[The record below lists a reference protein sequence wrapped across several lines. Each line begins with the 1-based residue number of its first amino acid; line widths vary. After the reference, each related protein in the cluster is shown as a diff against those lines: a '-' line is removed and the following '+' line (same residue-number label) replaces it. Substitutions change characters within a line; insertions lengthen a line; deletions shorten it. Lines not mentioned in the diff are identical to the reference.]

1 MKYYP
6 AANNSKYNVQVLF
19 SSFYGAQKGQINGY
33 VKHYPKC
40 DFNRLDFEF

>member
-1 MKYYP
+1 MNYYL
-6 AANNSKYNVQVLF
+6 AAKNSQFNVLVLF

-40 DFNRLDFEF
+40 DFNRLGFEF